1 MMLSA
6 ASLLTF
12 GHTLF
17 AEAVLTMGLL
27 GLSCAALFWLARR
40 ASGSTAIAVAIALL
54 QIAMAPRLYN
64 YPKLLAYAVA
74 IPVCWWY
81 IDRPTRRSLA
91 LMALSI
97 AFGFLLRHD
106 HGIYIFVAGAA
117 SVVVAHDRTLR
128 RAATETVLLAA
139 MTTAA
144 LSPYLIWMQAHGGVV
159 HYFRAF
165 GSFIQAELPHTT
177 LQRPR
182 FSFDWSMPA
191 VVRVERPPQLPHVNV
206 RWAAAVTDRT
216 REEDERRHGLRL
228 FDVRPSGVRTY
239 LLTDWSR
246 QRLQAIVTE
255 PAIADTQGIDRS
267 LFVINDPAYAR
278 QPTAIERLGAA
289 ATRYRVLPGVLRAE
303 NAAPFLYYLMWGL
316 PLAAMIALLRRA
328 EAPSPERWTRGAE
341 KMAIV
346 VLLAVLIDRGFL
358 RGSLTSRLADVTE
371 VTGVLAAWLVAV
383 MINASRRPL
392 RLLGIAATCVLL
404 LLTILST
411 QAIEQVSAQL
421 RQAGAFSGVSGVRH
435 RASEVY
441 ALLSTDPPVAAFGD
455 DPGITRVARYVNAC
469 TRPTDRVLAVG
480 YLQELYFLSARGF
493 AGGQVWI
500 RPHYFTGSEDQRTVI
515 EGIAAHPV
523 PIVFEPPEPV
533 YTADY
538 AASFPA
544 LDAFLRSRY
553 EDRGTFD
560 FGRDVRLRVLV
571 RRDLQPTAHS
581 AFQDLPCFS

>member
-1 MMLSA
+1 
-6 ASLLTF
+6 
-12 GHTLF
+12 
-17 AEAVLTMGLL
+17 
-27 GLSCAALFWLARR
+27 
-40 ASGSTAIAVAIALL
+40 
-54 QIAMAPRLYN
+54 
-64 YPKLLAYAVA
+64 
-74 IPVCWWY
+74 
-81 IDRPTRRSLA
+81 
-91 LMALSI
+91 
-97 AFGFLLRHD
+97 
-106 HGIYIFVAGAA
+106 
-117 SVVVAHDRTLR
+117 
-128 RAATETVLLAA
+128 
-139 MTTAA
+139 
-144 LSPYLIWMQAHGGVV
+144 
-159 HYFRAF
+159 RAF

-316 PLAAMIALLRRA
+316 PLAAMI
-328 EAPSPERWTRGAE
+328 
-341 KMAIV
+341 
-346 VLLAVLIDRGFL
+346 
-358 RGSLTSRLADVTE
+358 
-371 VTGVLAAWLVAV
+371 
-383 MINASRRPL
+383 
-392 RLLGIAATCVLL
+392 VLL

-544 LDAFLRSRY
+544 LDAFLRSR
-553 EDRGTFD
+553 
-560 FGRDVRLRVLV
+560 
-571 RRDLQPTAHS
+571 
-581 AFQDLPCFS
+581 